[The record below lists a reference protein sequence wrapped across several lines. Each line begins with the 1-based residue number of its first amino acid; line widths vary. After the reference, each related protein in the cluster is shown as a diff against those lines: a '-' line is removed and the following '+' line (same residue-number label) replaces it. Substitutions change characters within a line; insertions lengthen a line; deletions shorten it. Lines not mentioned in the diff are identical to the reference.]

1 MGIPFKQYLYGAI
14 TFATVLMVL
23 LNVWVFRTS
32 DTALQEFFAITVYFA
47 FLVWACGQ
55 LWLIRA
61 REREQARKPVT
72 AAAVA
77 SDEPPLGEASLSFAQ
92 TYLNMGENINTVCA
106 MIEPRYADWSA
117 SRREAF
123 RAGVFKALQE
133 RTPKPEEGEPA

>member
-32 DTALQEFFAITVYFA
+32 DTALQEFIAITLYFA

-55 LWLIRA
+55 LWLIRV
-61 REREQARKPVT
+61 REREQARNPLKAGG
-72 AAAVA
+72 AAT
-77 SDEPPLGEASLSFAQ
+77 DEFQLGEASLSFAQ
-92 TYLNMGENINTVCA
+92 TYLNLGENVDTVCA

-117 SRREAF
+117 TRREAF
-123 RAGVFKALQE
+123 RAGLFAALQE
-133 RTPKPEEGEPA
+133 RPPKPGEGEPA